1 MTKKQ
6 VILRFFLAV
15 LAGTTLFMAGFYTG
29 GRVQRAQAGVWD
41 KLVDLA
47 GEAKK
52 LNSSLKDLESN
63 IQKLKQN
70 AADIK
75 EVRDKLDPTYK
86 KDQK

>member
-6 VILRFFLAV
+6 VILRLFLAV

>member
-1 MTKKQ
+1 MIIRKKM
-6 VILRFFLAV
+6 VRLFLAV
-15 LAGTTLFMAGFYTG
+15 LAGTTLFVAGFYTG

-41 KLVDLA
+41 RLVDIA

-52 LNSSLKDLESN
+52 LNASLKDLEAN

-70 AADIK
+70 ASDIK

-86 KDQK
+86 KEQK

>member
-1 MTKKQ
+1 MANRQ
-6 VILRFFLAV
+6 WILRLSIAV
-15 LAGTTLFMAGFYTG
+15 LAGTALFTAGFYTG
-29 GRVQRAQAGVWD
+29 SRVQRAQAGVWD
-41 KLVDLA
+41 RLVDIA

-52 LNSSLKDLESN
+52 LNSSLKDMEAN

-75 EVRDKLDPTYK
+75 EVRDKLDPAYK